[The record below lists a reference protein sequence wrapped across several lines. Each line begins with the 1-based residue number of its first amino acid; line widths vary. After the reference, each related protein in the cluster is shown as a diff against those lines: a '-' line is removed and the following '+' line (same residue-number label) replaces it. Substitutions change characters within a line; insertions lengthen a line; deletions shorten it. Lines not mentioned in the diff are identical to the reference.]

1 MKSAIAYSL
10 LILLTL
16 DVACGCTN
24 SAKPSKPTPI
34 RRQTD
39 GEKALRDSLA
49 HTQTTP
55 AHRK

>member
-1 MKSAIAYSL
+1 MKPTIASSL

-16 DVACGCTN
+16 GVVCGCST
-24 SAKPSKPTPI
+24 SAKPPKPTPI

-49 HTQTTP
+49 HTQPTTP
-55 AHRK
+55 HRK